1 MHIERL
7 ELKNYTGFEDFSL
20 DFPKGNLTVF
30 IGENGSG
37 KTSILEAI
45 YYLIESGDFKQYEFL
60 NKKLY
65 INKNNENEKNLF
77 LSIKLKNRNNQSII
91 TSIQPWITEIADG
104 MYNRE
109 SEYIN
114 EDGSQIKLTMEHGFY
129 SNLYRNG
136 IASFYTYL
144 SKPFSYK
151 IENFINWYRD
161 LFWHSSYIKMQSG
174 EDYLPKKALDE
185 AIYRFSGIKIST
197 KKLGHSTNDLQTI
210 FHKNGI
216 ELPFESLSQGEQKT
230 INIIGQIIY
239 ILAPELKEGTDD
251 ILSFYG
257 IVLIDEIETHL
268 HPRWQ
273 REILPNLTKTFPN
286 VQFIVTTHSPQ
297 VISSVP
303 KEAVFLLKDFKAIP
317 VQSFTQGRDSNALLT
332 EVFDVPERPEGAMA
346 LLANFYQSINE
357 KKAAAAEKYLQE
369 MRLSWGELDSE
380 VIKATWDFEELL
392 NEREEEIA

>member
-37 KTSILEAI
+37 KTSILEGIYKLLRDEPIENHTLKALKHINTTNKTVGLTSIIVAI
-45 YYLIESGDFKQYEFL
+45 KNLEKNYVNINIKENKTGGYDEFY
-60 NKKLY
+60 NDA
-65 INKNNENEKNLF
+65 KNNKINNLSLLLKGITNRRKSF
-77 LSIKLKNRNNQSII
+77 LIYETGANFL
-91 TSIQPWITEIADG
+91 IADFTKW
-104 MYNRE
+104 YKE
-109 SEYIN
+109 LAFYDYIMTKKN
-114 EDGSQIKLTMEHGFY
+114 KSDY
-129 SNLYRNG
+129 S
-136 IASFYTYL
+136 
-144 SKPFSYK
+144 P
-151 IENFINWYRD
+151 
-161 LFWHSSYIKMQSG
+161 Q
-174 EDYLPKKALDE
+174 KAVE
-185 AIYRFSGIKIST
+185 QAIMCFSGIKIDSKIGEKAT
-197 KKLGHSTNDLQTI
+197 TDDLI
-210 FHKNGI
+210 IYFEKNGR
-216 ELPFESLSQGEQKT
+216 ELSFSQLSQGEQKM
-230 INIIGQIIY
+230 IHIIGKIIDTFV
-239 ILAPELKEGTDD
+239 PPLKEDTGD

-273 REILPNLTKTFPN
+273 REMLPNLTKTFPN

-332 EVFDVPERPEGAMA
+332 EVFDVPERPAGAMA
-346 LLANFYQSINE
+346 LLANFYQSIND